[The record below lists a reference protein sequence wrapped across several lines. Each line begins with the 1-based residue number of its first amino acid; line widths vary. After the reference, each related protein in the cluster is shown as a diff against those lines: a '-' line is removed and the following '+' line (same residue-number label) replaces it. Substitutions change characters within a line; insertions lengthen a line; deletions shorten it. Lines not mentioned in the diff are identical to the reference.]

1 MADVNLNDDAFL
13 RTLDKIAS
21 ELTDMTDLMQDLGE
35 LLVDSTKRRF
45 AEGTAPDGTAWAP
58 KSDATIDAYRRREK
72 KKPNS
77 RVDFRPLFGPSG
89 RLSSEIFAQADSAS
103 VEIGSSLI
111 YSAVQQFGAAK
122 GEFGSASN
130 GSSIPW
136 GNIPARPF
144 IGLSEE
150 DRSNVDAE
158 LRDYL
163 AEITK
168 QS

>member
-1 MADVNLNDDAFL
+1 MADVELNDDAFL

-35 LLVDSTKRRF
+35 LLTDSTKQRF
-45 AEGTAPDGTAWAP
+45 VEGTAPDGTAWAP

-72 KKPNS
+72 KGPNT

-89 RLSSEIFAQADSAS
+89 RLSSEIFHQADSAS

-130 GSSIPW
+130 GSSIP
-136 GNIPARPF
+136 
-144 IGLSEE
+144 
-150 DRSNVDAE
+150 
-158 LRDYL
+158 
-163 AEITK
+163 
-168 QS
+168 